1 MSQLVEIL
9 LGRKL
14 YECQQNVARTFNQ
27 ATLQVSALP
36 LSLSLSEQV
45 FLITT
50 AGALDKADTS
60 NGIEKLT
67 KLSTAGKAAWTLI
80 RRPNIG
86 INIDINMH

>member
-14 YECQQNVARTFNQ
+14 YKCQQNVATTFNQ
-27 ATLQVSALP
+27 ATLQVSAL
-36 LSLSLSEQV
+36 SGQV
-45 FLITT
+45 FVITT
-50 AGALDKADTS
+50 AYAPDKEDTS

-67 KLSTAGKAAWTLI
+67 KLSTTATAWTLI
-80 RRPNIG
+80 RSANID